1 MGGVGLA
8 FYLVLAHQTAV
19 DLFLDPCV
27 DQKHA
32 DSVVV
37 AVQQFRWVQMYF
49 FNFFKW
55 FRDLIMNI
63 VSKKIYNENYF

>member
-1 MGGVGLA
+1 MEGVGLA

-37 AVQQFRWVQMYF
+37 AVQQFKWVQMYF
-49 FNFFKW
+49 RIFLKVVF
-55 FRDLIMNI
+55 MNI
-63 VSKKIYNENYF
+63 ASKKIYNENYF

>member
-8 FYLVLAHQTAV
+8 FYLALAHQTAV

-37 AVQQFRWVQMYF
+37 AVQQFR
-49 FNFFKW
+49 
-55 FRDLIMNI
+55 
-63 VSKKIYNENYF
+63 

>member
-32 DSVVV
+32 DSVVA
-37 AVQQFRWVQMYF
+37 AVQQFRLVQTYF
-49 FNFFKW
+49 RMFLLKW
-55 FRDLIMNI
+55 FFIA
-63 VSKKIYNENYF
+63 SKKTYNENYF